1 MRGRDLDVAL
11 RMESAWGCSP
21 WWDVGGQ
28 ELHWADAT
36 IGAVHRYD
44 PLSRADVVFARL
56 RPPVPV
62 VVPVAA
68 PGAAPAVAGSESAG
82 MHGWLVGQSNGIA
95 VLDADGDVAQRAAVP
110 GVGTTLRVTSGT
122 CDAAG
127 RCWLTAAGLEGDVS
141 GSGEVSEPG
150 DVSGPGDKSGPE
162 ATVAAGR
169 LFRIGPGLDVARV
182 DAGGVAPAGIG
193 WSADGR
199 SVFLADAGT
208 SSVRVAPFGVAD
220 GTIGDD
226 RLLVDLHAGGPKGAA
241 GAGVVDLAVDIAGC
255 VWVALRGVGEVRR
268 YSATG
273 RLDTVVELPVTQPT
287 ACTFGGLDN
296 ATLFITTGWDGLD
309 PVQRRKEPLAGALFA
324 VQPGI
329 AGVMPHAYRR

>member
-1 MRGRDLDVAL
+1 
-11 RMESAWGCSP
+11 MESAWGCSP

-36 IGAVHRYD
+36 VGAVHRYD
-44 PLSRADVVFARL
+44 PVGRADVVFARL

-68 PGAAPAVAGSESAG
+68 PGVAPAVAGSGSAG
-82 MHGWLVGQSNGIA
+82 LHGWLVGQSNGVA
-95 VLDADGDVAQRAAVP
+95 VLDADGEIVQRTAVP
-110 GVGTTLRVTSGT
+110 GIGTTLRITSGT

-127 RCWLTAAGLEGDVS
+127 RCWLTAVGVGADGRPEGEAGMAS
-141 GSGEVSEPG
+141 
-150 DVSGPGDKSGPE
+150 
-162 ATVAAGR
+162 GR
-169 LFRIGPGLDVARV
+169 LFRIRPELDVARV

-199 SVFLADAGT
+199 TVFLADAGT
-208 SSVRVAPFGVAD
+208 SSVRVAPFD
-220 GTIGDD
+220 PSTGTIGDE
-226 RLLVDLHAGGPKGAA
+226 RVLVDLSAGAPKGDADA
-241 GAGVVDLAVDIAGC
+241 VLVDLAVDIAGC

-287 ACTFGGLDN
+287 ACAFGGLDN
-296 ATLFITTGWDGLD
+296 TTLFITTGWDGLD

-329 AGVMPHAYRR
+329 AGVMPHTYRK